1 MKLSLYQKIMLFL
14 LVLILIVFSV
24 LYYNTLTR
32 EGYKYHGKL
41 LVVSYEEGRTLYT
54 GQIDEKQ
61 AQFIVTKD
69 NVITFTWGDKAY
81 GPYVIKEDP
90 ASLPVRLK
98 TLNGIGIQIIYK
110 DQCIFR
116 GGFIKTPESEL
127 NSNYLIGNSY
137 KMYIKDGTRFSVHSE
152 IDPNITDWVAP
163 SLYHLLDLY
172 VGPELIHNGDPSCW
186 FVGLILLIGAALSV
200 LFADALFR
208 LRISLS
214 DDEFDQV
221 SPSVWEYSLRH
232 IIRIALISSAILVFI
247 LGLWYRN

>member
-81 GPYVIKEDP
+81 GPYTIKEDP
-90 ASLPVRLK
+90 AAVPPKKPDL
-98 TLNGIGIQIIYK
+98 TGIEILYGDK
-110 DQCIFR
+110 SVFR
-116 GGFIKTPESEL
+116 GGFVRITETYCF
-127 NSNYLIGNSY
+127 NSQTYEYYDMY
-137 KMYIKDGTRFSVHSE
+137 KRDGTRFSEYTQFEGDEEDRMVPRV
-152 IDPNITDWVAP
+152 DD
-163 SLYHLLDLY
+163 LLDLY
-172 VGPELIHNGDPSCW
+172 VGPELIHNGDPRCW

-200 LFADALFR
+200 LFADTLFR

-214 DDEFDQV
+214 DDEFDEV
-221 SPSVWEYSLRH
+221 SPSVWEYALRH
-232 IIRIALISSAILVFI
+232 IIRIVLISSAILVFI
-247 LGLWYRN
+247 IGLWYRN